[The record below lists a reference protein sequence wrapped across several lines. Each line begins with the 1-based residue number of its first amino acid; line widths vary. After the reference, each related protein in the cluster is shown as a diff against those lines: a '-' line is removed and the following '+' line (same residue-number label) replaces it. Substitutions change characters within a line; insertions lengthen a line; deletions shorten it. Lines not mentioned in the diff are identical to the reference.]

1 MDSCKEFFHAHLDH
15 SIFLFCHSYKS
26 PIAKTVI
33 NRVISIMFFL
43 EVGSKGYEITKAI
56 STSKIKNR
64 RATKKNWKEKGMW
77 EGFITLNPHSNWPQ
91 VSFLLTAFFCT
102 ICTRVM
108 KSRWALGQL
117 FIELWFLFFFFL
129 FNWKLNVPFYTIRN
143 IILSPPSINYGVQK

>member
-33 NRVISIMFFL
+33 NRVINIMFFL
-43 EVGSKGYEITKAI
+43 EVDSKGYEITKAI

-77 EGFITLNPHSNWPQ
+77 EGFITLNPHSNWAQ

-108 KSRWALGQL
+108 KIKVSVRAVIHRIVI
-117 FIELWFLFFFFL
+117 FIFLFSF
-129 FNWKLNVPFYTIRN
+129 
-143 IILSPPSINYGVQK
+143 